1 MYLSPSTKM
10 PETSEQ
16 TPLGVFG
23 GTFDPVHLGHLR
35 LAEEAVEA
43 LELAKVRWI
52 PAGWP
57 ALRGAPRVA
66 AVQRLDM
73 VRMAIAGNPRFE
85 LDSAEVEAAQ
95 PSYTVPTLERL
106 RQNASIGSER
116 SLVLLVGADAFA
128 GMAGW
133 HRWESL
139 LELAHIGVA
148 HRPGYPVEAGAL
160 PPALAEVFRARLST
174 DVADLKAAPA
184 GRIAPFA
191 MTQLDISATKI
202 RALLSK
208 GRSTRYLL
216 PDALIAHIRQHHLY
230 SEN

>member
-1 MYLSPSTKM
+1 M
-10 PETSEQ
+10 PDMRERA
-16 TPLGVFG
+16 PLGIFG

-35 LAEEAVEA
+35 LAEEAAEA
-43 LELAKVRWI
+43 LELASVRWI

-66 AVQRLDM
+66 AAQRLEM
-73 VRMAIAGNPRFE
+73 VRLAIAGNPRFE

-106 RQNASIGSER
+106 RQSDCIGSER
-116 SLVLLVGADAFA
+116 PLVLLVGADAFA

-133 HRWESL
+133 HRWEAL
-139 LELAHIGVA
+139 FELAHIGVA
-148 HRPGYPVEAGAL
+148 HRPGYPVEAAAL
-160 PPALAEVFRARLST
+160 PAALAEIFRARLST

-184 GRIAPFA
+184 GRIATFA
-191 MTQLDISATKI
+191 MTQLDVSATKI
-202 RALLSK
+202 RALLSNR
-208 GRSTRYLL
+208 RSTRYLL
-216 PDALIAHIRQHHLY
+216 PDALTAYIGQHHLY